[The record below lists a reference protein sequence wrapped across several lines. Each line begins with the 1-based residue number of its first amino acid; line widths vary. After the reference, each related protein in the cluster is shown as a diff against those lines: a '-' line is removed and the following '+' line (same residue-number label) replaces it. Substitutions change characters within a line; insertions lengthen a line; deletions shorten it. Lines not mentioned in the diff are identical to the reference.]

1 MEIEDLKRK
10 NEREIERE
18 RSRGKAGP
26 SPCKLTEAF
35 ETLLNSFAG
44 LRRVTNKK

>member
-18 RSRGKAGP
+18 REKQREGGP
-26 SPCKLTEAF
+26 IP
-35 ETLLNSFAG
+35 
-44 LRRVTNKK
+44 V